1 MYSLSEV
8 CDGRV
13 ELFVCVCLN
22 SLGRIDV
29 LSNVN
34 TATGSAL
41 GRMLNV
47 AGSWS
52 AGDAEGR
59 RDGTLGSDGG
69 RQSEEEYGSGEGLG
83 EHLSNEWMKVRRVAA
98 RSARDRDW
106 EVLSERVKVVMEIER
121 DHG

>member
-1 MYSLSEV
+1 
-8 CDGRV
+8 V

-22 SLGRIDV
+22 SLGKIDV

-34 TATGSAL
+34 TATGSVV
-41 GRMLNV
+41 GGMLNV
-47 AGSWS
+47 AGTWS
-52 AGDAEGR
+52 VAAAEVR
-59 RDGTLGSDGG
+59 SDDRLGSDGG
-69 RQSEEEYGSGEGLG
+69 RQSEEYESGEGLG

>member
-1 MYSLSEV
+1 MYSRIEV
-8 CDGRV
+8 CDGRLEQSV
-13 ELFVCVCLN
+13 FVCRN
-22 SLGRIDV
+22 SGGRIDV
-29 LSNVN
+29 LTNGN

-83 EHLSNEWMKVRRVAA
+83 EHLSNEWMEVCRMEAG
-98 RSARDRDW
+98 SARDRLCRTSLLRMRGW
-106 EVLSERVKVVMEIER
+106 S
-121 DHG
+121 GG